1 MYLPLLVW
9 VVLVRECLGHS
20 SARYQGE
27 QGKTYNPTMWFQ
39 QLDLQS
45 TNECANI
52 CTYHG
57 TMHSLY
63 QFMFMFVFKTLHFMS
78 F

>member
-1 MYLPLLVW
+1 MW
-9 VVLVRECLGHS
+9 VVVVRECLGHS

-27 QGKTYNPTMWFQ
+27 QGKTYNPTLWFQ

-57 TMHSLY
+57 TMHSILNTSLY
-63 QFMFMFVFKTLHFMS
+63 LIVKNILRVQLVRDRAL
-78 F
+78 

>member
-9 VVLVRECLGHS
+9 MALVRECLAHS

-27 QGKTYNPTMWFQ
+27 QGKTYNPTLWFQ

-57 TMHSLY
+57 IMHSILNTSLY
-63 QFMFMFVFKTLHFMS
+63 LIVKIILRV
-78 F
+78 